1 MPSPGGGKAK
11 TVATKRLRGT
21 DDGSR
26 DQSADN
32 DNMDESS
39 DGIMS
44 ATAQGRPVKKAKNT
58 KSHGALLFEVVLE
71 HQRTLSDADADAGV
85 SKKKLIELTV
95 STGLMTETNLNSQLA
110 KFARKIKD
118 QKNPH
123 VAEYPSARWESFG
136 KNRNRRYKVTDR
148 GHSSA
153 LLCHEAKKWMDENA
167 TDEAR
172 SQKKDAGSS
181 AKSLMGK
188 STSVRPDRLALDD
201 PLPNL
206 SIPHFLLLVVAVF
219 ASLAAG
225 VQAMVESAAHH
236 TRGV

>member
-1 MPSPGGGKAK
+1 MNAVKINGT
-11 TVATKRLRGT
+11 TVYTPT
-21 DDGSR
+21 E
-26 DQSADN
+26 AD
-32 DNMDESS
+32 
-39 DGIMS
+39 
-44 ATAQGRPVKKAKNT
+44 P
-58 KSHGALLFEVVLE
+58 
-71 HQRTLSDADADAGV
+71 
-85 SKKKLIELTV
+85 
-95 STGLMTETNLNSQLA
+95 
-110 KFARKIKD
+110 
-118 QKNPH
+118 
-123 VAEYPSARWESFG
+123 
-136 KNRNRRYKVTDR
+136 
-148 GHSSA
+148 
-153 LLCHEAKKWMDENA
+153 LLCHEGHLKGTAHATVTAKKWMDENA